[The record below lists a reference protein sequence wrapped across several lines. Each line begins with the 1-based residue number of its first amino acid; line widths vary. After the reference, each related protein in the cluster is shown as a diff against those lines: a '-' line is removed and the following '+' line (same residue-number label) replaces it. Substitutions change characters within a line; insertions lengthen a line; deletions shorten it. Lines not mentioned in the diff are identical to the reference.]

1 MGSANS
7 ASIADVP
14 ESRLRETISPEL
26 VLVDPEL
33 RRRVLAELVQNDALD
48 ALAARSARLYPP
60 PPRAVAEPVR
70 ARPPAQRPM
79 PAAPRR
85 RASRWPKARLA
96 SVLPGLVVL
105 GVFVALG
112 VSEAR
117 VSEPTLGP
125 PPPGRTSPT
134 AKPDA
139 SPTAAPRSI
148 TPVVGDADA
157 KTPRRARASRVA
169 SAVVERKVLAQ
180 IVQAPGGKLPRAL
193 IDSTTGLAKNGLQ
206 AVCRPS
212 GGDYLCVVRPTRHR
226 EGEGL
231 RVRYRGGVFTWYGYR
246 RG

>member
-7 ASIADVP
+7 AVIADVP
-14 ESRLRETISPEL
+14 ESRLREAISPEL

-33 RRRVLAELVQNDALD
+33 RRRVLAELLQNDALD

-60 PPRAVAEPVR
+60 LSPHAAEQLRAPTAE
-70 ARPPAQRPM
+70 QRPT

-85 RASRWPKARLA
+85 GSRWPKALRTPA
-96 SVLPGLVVL
+96 VIPGLVGL
-105 GVFVALG
+105 SIFVALG

-125 PPPGRTSPT
+125 PPAST
-134 AKPDA
+134 AATTKPPA
-139 SPTAAPRSI
+139 SPAATSTAPARGD
-148 TPVVGDADA
+148 VGAR
-157 KTPRRARASRVA
+157 TRRRARASRNA

-180 IVQAPGGKLPRAL
+180 IVQAPAGKLPRAL

-206 AVCRPS
+206 AVCRQS
-212 GGDYLCVVRPTRHR
+212 GGGYLCVVRPTQHR

-231 RVRYRGGVFTWYGYR
+231 QVHYRGGVFTWYRYH

>member
-7 ASIADVP
+7 GCIADGP
-14 ESRLRETISPEL
+14 ESRLLGTISPEL

-33 RRRVLAELVQNDALD
+33 RRRILAELLQNDALD

-60 PPRAVAEPVR
+60 PDAAAEQLR
-70 ARPPAQRPM
+70 RPLAGQRP
-79 PAAPRR
+79 AEVEPRR
-85 RASRWPKARLA
+85 RGSRWPKALRTPAL
-96 SVLPGLVVL
+96 LPGLVAL
-105 GVFVALG
+105 SIFVALG

-117 VSEPTLGP
+117 LSEPTLGAASP
-125 PPPGRTSPT
+125 PRRTSPT
-134 AKPDA
+134 ATPAA
-139 SPTAAPRSI
+139 SSTSVPRS
-148 TPVVGDADA
+148 GDDVDLR
-157 KTPRRARASRVA
+157 TRRRARASRDA

-180 IVQAPGGKLPRAL
+180 IVQAPSGKLPRAL

-212 GGDYLCVVRPTRHR
+212 GGSYLCVVRPTRHG

-231 RVRYRGGVFTWYGYR
+231 RVRYRAGVFTWYSYR

>member
-7 ASIADVP
+7 AVITDLP

-33 RRRVLAELVQNDALD
+33 RRRVLAELLQNDALD

-60 PPRAVAEPVR
+60 PSRPVAEQLR
-70 ARPPAQRPM
+70 APTAEQRPT

-85 RASRWPKARLA
+85 GSRWPKALRTPA
-96 SVLPGLVVL
+96 VIPGLVGL
-105 GVFVALG
+105 SIFVALG

-117 VSEPTLGP
+117 VSEPTLRQTRPATPAATTKP
-125 PPPGRTSPT
+125 PASSAGSST
-134 AKPDA
+134 APA
-139 SPTAAPRSI
+139 RGN
-148 TPVVGDADA
+148 V
-157 KTPRRARASRVA
+157 RARTRTRAHAARNA

-180 IVQAPGGKLPRAL
+180 IVQAPAGKLPRAL

-206 AVCRPS
+206 AVCRH
-212 GGDYLCVVRPTRHR
+212 GGGGYLCVVRPTQHR

-231 RVRYRGGVFTWYGYR
+231 QVRYRGGVFTWYRYR